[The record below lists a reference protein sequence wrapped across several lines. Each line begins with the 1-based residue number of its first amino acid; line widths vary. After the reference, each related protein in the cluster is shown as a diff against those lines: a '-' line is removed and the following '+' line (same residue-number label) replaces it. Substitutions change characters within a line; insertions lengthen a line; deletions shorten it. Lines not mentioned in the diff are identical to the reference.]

1 MSSFL
6 SQMKAFENLTTNKAE
21 KVFRKT
27 CFEISNSVI
36 SLTAVDS
43 GRAKNN
49 WFPDINKFSSETT
62 EATNKQGSINLVA
75 GATNR
80 LQLGTTFTL
89 SNNLPYI
96 VKLEYGLYNPNS
108 TTGKTVGGFSKQAPA
123 GFVGVTL
130 QKFDTI
136 LKNANKGII

>member
-1 MSSFL
+1 MGNFAT
-6 SQMKAFENLTTNKAE
+6 QMKQFENLTIDKAE

-36 SLTAVDS
+36 SNTPVDT

-49 WFPDINKFSSETT
+49 WFPDINKFSSNITDT
-62 EATNKQGSINLVA
+62 TNKEGSINLVTN
-75 GATNR
+75 ATPK
-80 LQLGTTFTL
+80 LKIGDTFTL

-96 VKLEYGLYNPNS
+96 ERLEYGW
-108 TTGKTVGGFSKQAPA
+108 SKQKPN
-123 GFVGVTL
+123 GFVAITI

>member
-1 MSSFL
+1 MSNFAT
-6 SQMKAFENLTTNKAE
+6 QMKQFENLTTDKAE

-27 CFEISNSVI
+27 CFEISNEVI
-36 SLTAVDS
+36 SNTPVDT

-62 EATNKQGSINLVA
+62 EATNKQGSISLVA

-80 LQLGTTFTL
+80 LQLGATFTL

-96 VKLEYGLYNPNS
+96 VKLEYGW
-108 TTGKTVGGFSKQAPA
+108 SKQKPN
-123 GFVGVTL
+123 GFVAITI

-136 LKNANKGII
+136 LKNVNQGIK

>member
-27 CFEISNSVI
+27 CFEISNEVI
-36 SLTAVDS
+36 SNTPVDTS
-43 GRAKNN
+43 RAKNN
-49 WFPDINKFSSETT
+49 WFPDINKFSSEVTYT
-62 EATNKQGSINLVA
+62 TNKQGSINLVTN
-75 GATNR
+75 ATPK
-80 LQLGTTFTL
+80 LKIGDTFTL

-96 VKLEYGLYNPNS
+96 ERLEYGW
-108 TTGKTVGGFSKQAPA
+108 SKQKPN
-123 GFVGVTL
+123 GFVAIAI

-136 LKNANKGII
+136 LKNVNKGTK

>member
-1 MSSFL
+1 MSNFA
-6 SQMKAFENLTTNKAE
+6 SQMKAFENLTTDKAE

-27 CFEISNSVI
+27 CFEISNEVI
-36 SLTAVDS
+36 SNTPVDT

-62 EATNKQGSINLVA
+62 EATNKQGSISLVA

-80 LQLGTTFTL
+80 LQLGATFTL
-89 SNNLPYI
+89 SNNLHYI
-96 VKLEYGLYNPNS
+96 VKLEYGWSKKSPQ
-108 TTGKTVGGFSKQAPA
+108 GMVGI
-123 GFVGVTL
+123 TL

-136 LKNANKGII
+136 LKNANKGIR

>member
-1 MSSFL
+1 MSNFAT
-6 SQMKAFENLTTNKAE
+6 QMKQFENLTTDKAE

-27 CFEISNSVI
+27 CFEISNEVI
-36 SLTAVDS
+36 SNTPVDTS
-43 GRAKNN
+43 RAKNN

-62 EATNKQGSINLVA
+62 ETTNKQGSINLVA
-75 GATNR
+75 DTTNR

-96 VKLEYGLYNPNS
+96 VKLEYGW
-108 TTGKTVGGFSKQAPA
+108 SKQKPN
-123 GFVGVTL
+123 GFVAITL

>member
-1 MSSFL
+1 MSFAT
-6 SQMKAFENLTTNKAE
+6 QMRAFENLTTDKAE

-27 CFEISNSVI
+27 CFEISNEVI
-36 SLTAVDS
+36 SNTPVDS

-62 EATNKQGSINLVA
+62 EATNKQGSINLVS

-96 VKLEYGLYNPNS
+96 VKLEYGW
-108 TTGKTVGGFSKQAPA
+108 SKQKPN
-123 GFVGVTL
+123 GFVAITI

-136 LKNANKGII
+136 LKNVNQGIK

>member
-1 MSSFL
+1 MSFAT
-6 SQMKAFENLTTNKAE
+6 QMKAFENLTTDKAE

-49 WFPDINKFSSETT
+49 WFPDINKFSNNITEDTDKTGKQPLSNVYTETQSL
-62 EATNKQGSINLVA
+62 K
-75 GATNR
+75 
-80 LQLGTTFTL
+80 LGNTFTL

-96 VKLEYGLYNPNS
+96 VRLEYGWSKKSPQ
-108 TTGKTVGGFSKQAPA
+108 GMVGI
-123 GFVGVTL
+123 TL

-136 LKNANKGII
+136 LKNVNKGTK

>member
-1 MSSFL
+1 MGNFT
-6 SQMKAFENLTTNKAE
+6 SQMRAFENLTTDKAE

-27 CFEISNSVI
+27 CFEISNEVI
-36 SLTAVDS
+36 SNTPVDTS
-43 GRAKNN
+43 RAKNN
-49 WFPDINKFSSETT
+49 WFPDINRFSTETT

-123 GFVGVTL
+123 GFVGVAI

-136 LKNANKGII
+136 LKNVNKGII